1 MDFRGKWSKW
11 SKDSAVVFSSPVFL
25 FVFLPILLIIYWLS
39 PYKIKNYILLL
50 ASLLFYSWGEPR
62 FILVVVVS
70 VIIDFFLAKKI
81 KKTEDKTKKGWLAL
95 SLVLNIG
102 LLLYFKY
109 ANFFVGNVRA
119 LYAYFGAQPFDW
131 ADVALPIGIS
141 FITFQK
147 ISYMVDVYRGT
158 VEPQRK
164 LTDLMLY
171 ILMFPQLIAGPIVR
185 YKEIAL
191 QLTDRQATDTYARRV
206 NGFFRFMV
214 GLAKKVLI
222 ANVLAEYVDAVFAVS
237 PDYMSSATAW
247 MATLA
252 YTFQIYFDFSGY
264 SDMALGLGQMLGFR
278 FPENFNFPYISQSIT
293 EFWRRWH
300 ITLSSWIK
308 DYLYIPMGGN
318 RVPVPRMYFNLCFAF
333 FISGLWHG
341 AAWTFIIWGLYH
353 GLFLVLDKI
362 GMLKVLSKIGKL
374 PSVVLTFFVA
384 MIGWVIFRAESMAY
398 AFSFLRKMFAFDG
411 RYDEFYCDRRFWFVF
426 ALAVIFSF
434 MGYFKKMENIQYK
447 IYTDNPTKRVLI
459 GGTVLAVL
467 LYILCGGSLLAG
479 GLNPFIY
486 FRF

>member
-1 MDFRGKWSKW
+1 M
-11 SKDSAVVFSSPVFL
+11 
-25 FVFLPILLIIYWLS
+25 
-39 PYKIKNYILLL
+39 

-62 FILVVVVS
+62 FILVVIASVVA
-70 VIIDFFLAKKI
+70 DFFIAKKFSV
-81 KKTEDKTKKGWLAL
+81 TESRAKKGWLAA
-95 SLVLNIG
+95 SLILNVG

-109 ANFFVGNVRA
+109 ANFFVENVQV
-119 LYAYFGAQPFDW
+119 LYANFGLKPFDW
-131 ADVALPIGIS
+131 VRVALPVGIS

-158 VEPQRK
+158 VQPQRK
-164 LTDLMLY
+164 LTDLMHY

-185 YKEIAL
+185 YKDIAA
-191 QLTDRQATDTYARRV
+191 QLSDRKETDTYERRV

-237 PDYMSSATAW
+237 PDYMSSTTAW
-247 MATLA
+247 VAILA

-333 FISGLWHG
+333 FISGFWHG
-341 AAWTFIIWGLYH
+341 AAWTFIFWGLYH
-353 GLFLVLDKI
+353 GLFLVLDKV
-362 GMLKVLSKIGKL
+362 GLKNILAKMGKL

-384 MIGWVIFRAESMAY
+384 MMGWVFFRADTMGY
-398 AFSFLRKMFAFDG
+398 AFAFIRKLFAFDG
-411 RYDEFYCDRRFWFVF
+411 RYDEFYCDHRFWFVF
-426 ALAVIFSF
+426 AMALIFSF
-434 MGYFKKMENIQYK
+434 MGYFKKVENLQYK
-447 IYTDNPTKRVLI
+447 LYTDTPNRW
-459 GGTVLAVL
+459 VL
-467 LYILCGGSLLAG
+467 LGGSAVAVVLYVLCGGSLLAG

>member
-1 MDFRGKWSKW
+1 M
-11 SKDSAVVFSSPVFL
+11 
-25 FVFLPILLIIYWLS
+25 
-39 PYKIKNYILLL
+39 LLL
-50 ASLLFYSWGEPR
+50 ASLFFYSWGEPR

-70 VIIDFFLAKKI
+70 VIIDFFIAKKI
-81 KKTEDKTKKGWLAL
+81 SVETDKKRKGWLAL
-95 SLVLNIG
+95 SLILNIG

-109 ANFFVGNVRA
+109 ANFFVENVRE
-119 LYAYFGAQPFDW
+119 LYAHFGAQPFDW
-131 ADVALPIGIS
+131 VKVALPVGIS

-185 YKEIAL
+185 YKDIAA
-191 QLTDRQATDTYARRV
+191 QLTERYAADTYERRV

-237 PDYMSSATAW
+237 PDYLSSATAW
-247 MATLA
+247 VATLA

-333 FISGLWHG
+333 FISGFWHG
-341 AAWTFIIWGLYH
+341 AAWTFIVWGLYH
-353 GLFLVLDKI
+353 GFFLVLDKM
-362 GMLKVLSKIGKL
+362 GMLKVLAKIGKL

-384 MIGWVIFRAESMAY
+384 MIGWVIFRADNMGY
-398 AFSFLRKMFAFDG
+398 AFSLIRKMFAFDG
-411 RYDEFYCDRRFWFVF
+411 RYDEFYCDHRFWFVF
-426 ALAVIFSF
+426 AVAAFISFSGF
-434 MGYFKKMENIQYK
+434 FKKIEDIQYK
-447 IYTDNPTKRVLI
+447 AYTDTPTRFVLI
-459 GGTVLAVL
+459 GGTVMAVL

>member
-1 MDFRGKWSKW
+1 M
-11 SKDSAVVFSSPVFL
+11 VFSSPVFL
-25 FVFLPILLIIYWLS
+25 FVFLPILLLAYWAS
-39 PYKIKNYILLL
+39 PYKIKNYTLLL

-62 FILVVVVS
+62 FILVVIASVVA
-70 VIIDFFLAKKI
+70 DFFIAKKI
-81 KKTEDKTKKGWLAL
+81 SRSGDRAKKNWLAA
-95 SLVLNIG
+95 SLVLNVG

-109 ANFFVGNVRA
+109 ANFFVENVQV
-119 LYAYFGAQPFDW
+119 LYAHFGLKPFDW
-131 ADVALPIGIS
+131 VRVALPVGIS

-158 VEPQRK
+158 VQPQRK

-185 YKEIAL
+185 YKDIAS
-191 QLTDRQATDTYARRV
+191 QLSDRKETDTYARRV

-237 PDYMSSATAW
+237 PDYMSSTTAW
-247 MATLA
+247 VAILA

-300 ITLSSWIK
+300 ITLSAWIK

-333 FISGLWHG
+333 FISGFWHG
-341 AAWTFIIWGLYH
+341 AAWTFIFWGLYH
-353 GLFLVLDKI
+353 GLFLVLDKV
-362 GMLKVLSKIGKL
+362 GLKNILAKMGKL

-384 MIGWVIFRAESMAY
+384 MMGWVFFRAETMGY
-398 AFSFLRKMFAFDG
+398 AFAFIRKLFAFDG
-411 RYDEFYCDRRFWFVF
+411 RYDEFYCDHRFWFVF
-426 ALAVIFSF
+426 AMALIFSF
-434 MGYFKKMENIQYK
+434 MGYFKKVENIQYK
-447 IYTDNPTKRVLI
+447 LYTDTPNRW
-459 GGTVLAVL
+459 VL
-467 LYILCGGSLLAG
+467 LGGSAVAVALYVLCGGSLLAG

>member
-1 MDFRGKWSKW
+1 M
-11 SKDSAVVFSSPVFL
+11 
-25 FVFLPILLIIYWLS
+25 
-39 PYKIKNYILLL
+39 

-62 FILVVVVS
+62 FILVVIAS
-70 VIIDFFLAKKI
+70 VIADFFISKRI
-81 KKTEDKTKKGWLAL
+81 SQTEDRAKKGWLAA
-95 SLVLNIG
+95 SLVLNVG

-109 ANFFVGNVRA
+109 ANFFVENVWA
-119 LYAYFGAQPFDW
+119 LYACLGLQPFEW
-131 ADVALPIGIS
+131 VSVALPVGIS

-185 YKEIAL
+185 YKDIAA
-191 QLTDRQATDTYARRV
+191 QLADRKETDTYARRV

-222 ANVLAEYVDAVFAVS
+222 ANVLAEYVDAVFVVS
-237 PDYMSSATAW
+237 PDYMSTATAW
-247 MATLA
+247 VAILA

-300 ITLSSWIK
+300 ITLSAWIK

-333 FISGLWHG
+333 FISGFWHG
-341 AAWTFIIWGLYH
+341 AAWTFIFWGLYH
-353 GLFLVLDKI
+353 GLFLVLDKV
-362 GMLKVLSKIGKL
+362 GLKKILSKMGKL

-384 MIGWVIFRAESMAY
+384 MMGWVFFRAENMGY
-398 AFSFLRKMFAFDG
+398 AFSYIRKMFAFDG
-411 RYDEFYCDRRFWFVF
+411 RYDEFYCDHRFWFVF

-434 MGYFKKMENIQYK
+434 VGYFKKVEDIQYEL
-447 IYTDNPTKRVLI
+447 YTDKPNRW
-459 GGTVLAVL
+459 VL
-467 LYILCGGSLLAG
+467 LGGSAVAVVLYVLCGGSLLAG